1 MDKHRV
7 LVLGGMTEA
16 RELAGRL
23 AARTNIDVVLSLAGR
38 TREPIGYPVPLRI
51 GGFGGVRGLIDYIRE
66 REIDLMIDATHPF
79 AEQMSRH
86 AVFSASETGV
96 PFFVLSRP
104 AWRKAEGDRWTE
116 ADSIADGVVKLGRK
130 PRRVFA
136 AIGRQELAPL
146 CDAPHH
152 FYLVRSV
159 DPIDPPLDLPDA
171 RYISERGPFA
181 LKAER
186 KLLSGEKIDVVLAK
200 NSGGDASYAKIVAA
214 RELGIEVVLVK
225 RPKAARAETVDNVLD
240 AVALARQRLDSR
252 EYRGV

>member
-1 MDKHRV
+1 MIKYRV

-23 AARTNIDVVLSLAGR
+23 AVRSNIDVVLSLAGR
-38 TREPIGYPVPLRI
+38 TREPIQYPVPLRI

-66 REIDLMIDATHPF
+66 RELDLMIDATHPF

-86 AVFSASETGV
+86 AAFAASETGV

-104 AWRKAEGDRWTE
+104 AWQKADGDRWTD
-116 ADSIADGVVKLGRK
+116 ADSIADGVAKLGGK

-136 AIGRQELAPL
+136 AIGRQELDPL
-146 CDAPHH
+146 TSAPHH

-171 RYISERGPFA
+171 RYICERGPFEFS
-181 LKAER
+181 AEHD
-186 KLLSGEKIDVVLAK
+186 LLAGEKIDAILAK
-200 NSGGDASYAKIVAA
+200 NSGGDASYAKIEAA
-214 RELGIEVVLVK
+214 RRLGIEVVLVK
-225 RPKAARAETVDNVLD
+225 RPKGSKAETVEDVMEAL
-240 AVALARQRLDSR
+240 ALARQRLDSLK
-252 EYRGV
+252 